1 MMIMVLWMNLMV
13 ATPTETYT
21 VEQLLQAIRLVES
34 GDDPSAVGD
43 GGKAIGCYQI
53 WRVYW
58 IDSGIPGTYQDCYDR
73 EYSTRVVRAYWKRY
87 ATKRRLGREPT
98 LEDLA
103 RIHNGGPNGYKKQS
117 TIKYWRKI
125 QEMLKR
131 ISCSIEPAL
140 IVPSSLGG
148 CLCKS
153 FGGSSVLGCEATRSL
168 SHKLGRGLVLQVTHQ
183 PLMLMSTV
191 GNDIIVIMVTTEGVE
206 HVMLGMVDV
215 VVSSEQVVELSGVVV
230 DPLHV
235 LPGPFLSGRFWSG
248 PAHVITNKVL
258 EVLNG
263 SLTTGTCHQV

>member
-1 MMIMVLWMNLMV
+1 MMVSMMLWMNLMV

-58 IDSGIPGTYQDCYDR
+58 IDSRIPGTYQDCYDR
-73 EYSTRVVRAYWKRY
+73 DYSTRVVRAYWKRY

-131 ISCSIEPAL
+131 ISCFILSNR
-140 IVPSSLGG
+140 VSLN
-148 CLCKS
+148 CVDS
-153 FGGSSVLGCEATRSL
+153 TRSRKSYIL
-168 SHKLGRGLVLQVTHQ
+168 
-183 PLMLMSTV
+183 
-191 GNDIIVIMVTTEGVE
+191 
-206 HVMLGMVDV
+206 
-215 VVSSEQVVELSGVVV
+215 
-230 DPLHV
+230 
-235 LPGPFLSGRFWSG
+235 
-248 PAHVITNKVL
+248 
-258 EVLNG
+258 
-263 SLTTGTCHQV
+263 CHSVKET